1 MPWSIRNGKIL
12 PSPAGYNYLCFFSKK
27 YAILAATFIIKRMLD
42 YQTLTDHVLAGL
54 LANGDHKAYTQL
66 YNRYFRL
73 LYGYTYR
80 KLQREDQSKDII
92 QEFFTELWAKREQ
105 LTPNENVGGYFFTAV
120 NNRILNFFL
129 REDVK
134 SRYVQSFM
142 QSLPGEG
149 IATDHLVREKQLMAL
164 IEIEIQALP
173 EKMRRIFELSRKEH
187 LTHKEIAERLSISE
201 KTVDRQISNA
211 INRLRSKLE
220 ILLIILYFHN
230 MK

>member
-1 MPWSIRNGKIL
+1 
-12 PSPAGYNYLCFFSKK
+12 
-27 YAILAATFIIKRMLD
+27 MLD

-54 LANGDHKAYTQL
+54 LANGDHRAYTQL
-66 YNRYFRL
+66 YHRYFRL
-73 LYGYTYR
+73 LYGYAYR
-80 KLQREDQSKDII
+80 KLQSEDQSKDII

-134 SRYVQSFM
+134 SRYIQSFM
-142 QSLPGEG
+142 QSLPAEAT
-149 IATDHLVREKQLMAL
+149 ATDHLVREKQLMAL

-211 INRLRSKLE
+211 INRLRSRLE